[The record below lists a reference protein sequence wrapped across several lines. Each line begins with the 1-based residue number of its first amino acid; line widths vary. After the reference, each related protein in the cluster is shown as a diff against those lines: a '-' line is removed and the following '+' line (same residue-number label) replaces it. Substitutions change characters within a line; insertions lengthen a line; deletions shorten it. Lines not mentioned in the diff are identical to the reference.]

1 MKDIII
7 IGGGPGDAG
16 YILPEAR
23 RAAEQCDLIIG
34 DGRLLRTFGLEADET
49 HIFEMGPMTKRLE
62 WLKGQ
67 PDSLK
72 AGILVSGDP
81 LMYSMFRLVRR
92 TFPEA
97 EVRIVPGIG
106 SVQAFAARLG
116 ESMEEAKII
125 SAHGRN
131 MTGESL
137 AEAVCQ
143 YPKLFIL
150 CDNERTPEWMA
161 GQLVDMGLTAVD
173 MAAGSRIS
181 YPDERILSGSPKQ
194 LLGTEW
200 PALSLVMIKNQR
212 DDKVLSPA
220 MNGKQSTV
228 QKLLRDDEF
237 LRNQTPMTRE
247 EVRWIILG
255 KLNLS
260 PDSVLWDVGAGTGSV
275 SIECAGHCPLGKVIA
290 VEKNPRALEI
300 LYENKKQMASDNMKI
315 IEGAAPEALE
325 GLERPTHVF
334 VGGAGRALKGILKAL
349 CQKGPGIKVVI
360 ACVTLETMIEA
371 CQLAETMEGLE
382 KTELLTI
389 RIEKERPVGS
399 YHLMEG
405 GHPVTLLI
413 ARTCG
418 GQEE

>member
-1 MKDIII
+1 MKDIRI
-7 IGGGPGDAG
+7 IGGGPGDTA
-16 YILPEAR
+16 YILPAAR
-23 RAAEQCDLIIG
+23 QAAEQCDLIIG
-34 DGRLLRTFGLEADET
+34 DGRMLRAFGLEVDEKCV
-49 HIFEMGPMTKRLE
+49 FEMGPMMKRLE
-62 WLKGQ
+62 WLKEQ

-81 LMYSMFRLVRR
+81 LIYSMFRLVRR

-116 ESMEEAKII
+116 ESMEESKII

-131 MTGESL
+131 MTGEFL
-137 AEAVCQ
+137 AAAVRQ

-150 CDNERTPEWMA
+150 CDNERTPGWVA
-161 GQLVDMGLTAVD
+161 GQLMDMGLAAVD
-173 MAAGSRIS
+173 MSAGSRIS
-181 YPDERILSGSPKQ
+181 YLDEKIISGAPEQ
-194 LLGTEW
+194 LIGTEW
-200 PALSLVMIKNQR
+200 PALSLVMIKSKS
-212 DDKVLSPA
+212 DDMEQPVP
-220 MNGKQSTV
+220 MNGKQGALNR
-228 QKLLRDDEF
+228 LLRDDEF

-255 KLNLS
+255 KLNLL

-275 SIECAGHCPLGKVIA
+275 SVECARHCPMGKVIA
-290 VEKNPRALEI
+290 VEKNPRALEV
-300 LYENKKQMASDNMKI
+300 LYENQKQLASDNMEI
-315 IEGAAPEALE
+315 IEGAAPEVLE

-334 VGGAGRALKGILKAL
+334 VGGAGRALKDILKVL
-349 CQKGPGIKVVI
+349 CKKGPGIQVVI
-360 ACVTLETMIEA
+360 ASVTLETMIEA

-382 KTELLTI
+382 KTEQLTI
-389 RIEKERPVGS
+389 RIEKERSVGS

-418 GQEE
+418 GQDE

>member
-1 MKDIII
+1 
-7 IGGGPGDAG
+7 
-16 YILPEAR
+16 
-23 RAAEQCDLIIG
+23 
-34 DGRLLRTFGLEADET
+34 
-49 HIFEMGPMTKRLE
+49 
-62 WLKGQ
+62 
-67 PDSLK
+67 
-72 AGILVSGDP
+72 
-81 LMYSMFRLVRR
+81 
-92 TFPEA
+92 
-97 EVRIVPGIG
+97 
-106 SVQAFAARLG
+106 
-116 ESMEEAKII
+116 MEEAKII

-137 AEAVCQ
+137 AAAVCQ

-150 CDNERTPEWMA
+150 CDNERTPEWVA

-212 DDKVLSPA
+212 DDKVQSPA
-220 MNGKQSTV
+220 MNGKQSAV

-260 PDSVLWDVGAGTGSV
+260 SDSVLWDVGAGTGSV
-275 SIECAGHCPLGKVIA
+275 SIECARHCPLGKVIA
-290 VEKNPRALEI
+290 VEKNPKALEI
-300 LYENKKQMASDNMKI
+300 LYENRKQLASDNMEI